1 MGLIAALAVLR
12 VAVLVVE
19 LPGRPLLRL
28 RAEAAVRA
36 RGWTV
41 VSRPEDADLVL
52 VCGTPRPEV
61 AAAVDDLWSRV
72 PVPRA
77 RRTVRTAEQLPD
89 ALDSAARVLADT
101 ALQRR
106 TAAEAPP
113 LVRAAAAPGACA
125 LARDWPA
132 GLLLDCAVDRA
143 GRITAVG
150 ERRLPAEPEDD
161 PLPDPAVLL
170 AIADAAGLLRLAGL
184 PALALRLDRVV
195 DLALGGRDLGALRP
209 RVRRVAAAVRRSAS
223 LARLLRHDTPGV
235 DVRARLLALLEPEG
249 DAVATPSKRRL
260 IGRPAAALPLLVAA
274 TEPVPGDA

>member
-1 MGLIAALAVLR
+1 VGLIAALAVLR

-19 LPGRPLLRL
+19 LPGRPVLRI

-61 AAAVDDLWSRV
+61 AAAVDDLWCRV
-72 PVPRA
+72 PAPRA
-77 RRTVRTAEQLPD
+77 RRTVRAAEQLPD

-113 LVRAAAAPGACA
+113 LVRAAAAPGASA

-161 PLPDPAVLL
+161 APPDAVALL
-170 AIADAAGLLRLAGL
+170 ALADAARLLRLAGL
-184 PALALRLDRVV
+184 PALALRLDRVI
-195 DLALGGRDLGALRP
+195 DLALGGRDLATLRP
-209 RVRRVAAAVRRSAS
+209 RVRRVARAVRRSAS
-223 LARLLRHDTPGV
+223 LAWLLRHDAPGV
-235 DVRARLLALLEPEG
+235 DVRARLLALLEGEG
-249 DAVATPSKRRL
+249 PAAPPPARRRL
-260 IGRPAAALPLLVAA
+260 IGLPAAALPLLVAA
-274 TEPVPGDA
+274 TEPVAADA